1 VRDGAAGLARARRL
15 AERLGDVRLWAELA
29 PSDARVRLRVASD
42 ASVVEV
48 DGEPVALGTRK
59 SLRGVVR
66 ALVDAH
72 GGAALPWDALLA
84 AGWPGERVSG
94 EAGMQRVRVAVS
106 TLRKLGLAAAIET
119 VEGGYRL
126 DPRATVEPI

>member
-1 VRDGAAGLARARRL
+1 M
-15 AERLGDVRLWAELA
+15 
-29 PSDARVRLRVASD
+29 
-42 ASVVEV
+42 
-48 DGEPVALGTRK
+48 
-59 SLRGVVR
+59 R

-72 GGAALPWDALLA
+72 GSTALPWDALLA
-84 AGWPGERVSG
+84 AGWPGERVSA

-106 TLRKLGLAAAIET
+106 TLRKLGLAAVIET